1 MSTPEQK
8 FNKFLLNI
16 QLFKTIIMT
25 YNYDK
30 DKEKFFENLKTLESD
45 FITVDAAKSDVYANK
60 NQDMLRPIIDLE
72 CFYPIVDKHI
82 IYEKKFLEHAHTIFE
97 KIIYNIAFLIKNIG
111 AYIERLQKSLNKI
124 FIENYFLLDCS
135 NIKDMNTPFL
145 EGEKVSYYDYNCG
158 RGFMRIEEGSSRFL
172 IFNTNNDA
180 MLDINIVNKYNK
192 TGVIFSEKI
201 FNVKYPVDSNLLKSD
216 EYKNF
221 KKELKEMKE
230 IDTEYDNMFLN
241 FSKKTGYN
249 VIYKIPFN
257 LNYFSIGEFSKGEN
271 FFSLGMFVEGESIVA
286 KYDLIIEGQEIKRL
300 LFPDVLKILKQK
312 GFIN

>member
-45 FITVDAAKSDVYANK
+45 FITVAVEKRDVYDNK
-60 NQDMLRPIIDLE
+60 NQNMLRPIIDLE
-72 CFYPIVDKHI
+72 CFDPIVDKQI
-82 IYEKKFLEHAHTIFE
+82 IYEKNFLEHAHTIFE
-97 KIIYNIAFLIKNIG
+97 KIIYNIAFLINNIG
-111 AYIERLQKSLNKI
+111 AYVERLQKSLNKI
-124 FIENYFLLDCS
+124 FVENYFLLDCS
-135 NIKDMNTPFL
+135 TIKDNKAPYE
-145 EGEKVSYYDYNCG
+145 EGSKVSYYDYNCG
-158 RGFMRIEEGSSRFL
+158 RSFMQIEEGSSRFL

-192 TGVIFSEKI
+192 TGVIFSEKN
-201 FNVKYPVDSNLLKSD
+201 FNVKYPVDSRLLETK
-216 EYKNF
+216 EYYNF
-221 KKELKEMKE
+221 KKELKDMKE
-230 IDTEYDNMFLN
+230 IDIEYGNMFLN
-241 FSKKTGYN
+241 LSKKTGYN

-257 LNYFSIGEFSKGEN
+257 LNYFSIGEFNKGEK
-271 FFSLGMFVEGESIVA
+271 FFSLGIVKGESIP
-286 KYDLIIEGQEIKRL
+286 KYDLIIEGQEIKGL

>member
-1 MSTPEQK
+1 MADHVVK

-25 YNYDK
+25 YNYDN
-30 DKEKFFENLKTLESD
+30 DKEKFFKNLKTLESD
-45 FITVDAAKSDVYANK
+45 FITVDVAKLDVYADK
-60 NQDMLRPIIDLE
+60 NQHLLRPIIDLE

-82 IYEKKFLEHAHTIFE
+82 IYEKKFLEHVHTIFE

-135 NIKDMNTPFL
+135 TIKDMNTPAI

-158 RGFMRIEEGSSRFL
+158 RGFMQIEEGSSRFL
-172 IFNTNNDA
+172 ILNTNNDG
-180 MLDINIVNKYNK
+180 MLDIDIVNKYNK

-201 FNVKYPVDSNLLKSD
+201 FNVKHPVNSLLESK
-216 EYKNF
+216 EYDNF

-230 IDTEYDNMFLN
+230 IDVDYGNMFLN
-241 FSKKTGYN
+241 LYKKTGYN

-257 LNYFSIGEFSKGEN
+257 LNYFSMGEFSKDEK
-271 FFSLGMFVEGESIVA
+271 FFSLAMFLEGDSPVA
-286 KYDLIIEGQEIKRL
+286 KYDLIIEGQEIKGL
-300 LFPDVLKILKQK
+300 QFSDVLKILKQK